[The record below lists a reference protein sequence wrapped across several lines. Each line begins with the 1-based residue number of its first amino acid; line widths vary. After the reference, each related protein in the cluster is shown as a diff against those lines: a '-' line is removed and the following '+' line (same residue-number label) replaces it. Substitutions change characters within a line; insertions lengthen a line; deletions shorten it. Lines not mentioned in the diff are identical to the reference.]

1 MLALESPAQLLWRQ
15 VLATQNLAPAPIL
28 ITVVIASYRYGHLAA
43 HCIESVLS
51 QSRKP
56 EHILFV
62 DDGAGD
68 CSLLPSLYPEVKFLL
83 REKNLGVVANFQDM
97 LERVESEY
105 VMFVGADN
113 WLRSDAIE
121 LLSAARTDIVTYNI
135 VITGQLKSQIAKH
148 FPHATQA
155 LHGDFYWRR
164 AGEHHG
170 SMLYRTA
177 VGRQIGYSPRPG
189 GHPVHPQEDWNLW
202 DGMIASG
209 ASVSHLDQ
217 ALLYYRR
224 HRENFLKG
232 Y

>member
-1 MLALESPAQLLWRQ
+1 M
-15 VLATQNLAPAPIL
+15 
-28 ITVVIASYRYGHLAA
+28 ITVVIASYRYGHLAS
-43 HCIESVLS
+43 HCIESLLS
-51 QSRKP
+51 QTRKP
-56 EHILFV
+56 EQILFV

-68 CSLLPSLYPEVKFLL
+68 CEALPALYPEVKFLL

-135 VITGQLKSQIAKH
+135 VITGELKQQIAH
-148 FPHATQA
+148 RFPHATRA
-155 LHGDFYWRR
+155 LHGDYYWRR

-170 SMLYRTA
+170 SMLYRTSL
-177 VGRQIGYSPRPG
+177 GRQVGYSRREG
-189 GHPVHPQEDWNLW
+189 GHPEHPQEDWSLW
-202 DGMIASG
+202 EKMIAAR